1 MSNQSF
7 LAFCALTFQAR
18 HSMSPILDEST
29 LRRGL
34 HNWRRLW
41 PSHIRDL
48 ELSQSFAHSDPNRWK
63 TLGFVRHAP
72 EYWLLTSWVLEQ
84 TTGRSQVTH
93 DTSPVNEDPDMKQL
107 NGLIVELRDQNNE
120 VSKES

>member
-1 MSNQSF
+1 M
-7 LAFCALTFQAR
+7 
-18 HSMSPILDEST
+18 

-34 HNWRRLW
+34 HNWKRLW

-84 TTGRSQVTH
+84 STGRCPQSVQVN
-93 DTSPVNEDPDMKQL
+93 SPANEDPDMKQL
-107 NGLIVELRDQNNE
+107 NGLIVELRDYNTDA
-120 VSKES
+120 SKEG